1 MSAVEIVGRG
11 FLARHLSA
19 LAGAHE
25 DVTVL
30 AAGVSSTAVASPD
43 ALAREAALVRDT
55 ARRCGAEG
63 RTLVFLSTASQALY
77 GTCDTPA
84 GEESAAPVTPYGRHK
99 LDLER
104 RLAQDLADS
113 DASWLV
119 LRLSHVVGSHQRPHQ
134 LLPALVAQIASGE
147 VRVFAGA
154 HRDLV
159 DVADVVACLDALLAS
174 GTRREVLNV
183 AAGTP
188 YAVEDIVRGVER
200 QLGRTARWDV
210 VDAGDRG
217 GRTTVRVDR
226 LRHHVGD
233 HAPAGGPAY
242 LERLL
247 VRYTASYRPAAL
259 V

>member
-1 MSAVEIVGRG
+1 MEIIGRG

-19 LAGAHE
+19 LTGAHE
-25 DVTVL
+25 AVTVL
-30 AAGVSSTAVASPD
+30 AAGVSSTAVASPESF
-43 ALAREAALVRDT
+43 AREAALVRDT
-55 ARRCGAEG
+55 AGRCRAEG
-63 RTLVFLSTASQALY
+63 RTLVFFSTASQALY
-77 GTCDTPA
+77 GSCDTPA
-84 GEESAAPVTPYGRHK
+84 GEEAAAPVNPYGRHK

-104 RLAQDLADS
+104 RLEEELTDS

-134 LLPALVAQIASGE
+134 LLPALVAQIASGD

-154 HRDLV
+154 HRDLI
-159 DVADVVACLDALLAS
+159 DVADVVACLDALLVA
-174 GTRREVLNV
+174 GTHRQVLNV

-217 GRTTVRVDR
+217 GCTTVRVDR
-226 LRHHVGD
+226 LRRQAGD
-233 HAPAGGPAY
+233 RAPAGGPEY

-247 VRYTASYRPAAL
+247 ARYTAAYRPASL
-259 V
+259 T